1 MTNEVVVELE
11 TQDDKP
17 GDAKE
22 DDEEKKLMEEWSK
35 YMSDFV
41 PEDMISVSIIGKKN
55 EVTSNTFKIFN
66 NLDIL

>member
-41 PEDMISVSIIGKKN
+41 PEDMISVNILGKKN
-55 EVTSNTFKIFN
+55 EVISKPFN
-66 NLDIL
+66 YYL